1 MKRTVLIIAL
11 VFQLSVS
18 GFSQQPQPQ
27 KPSPQPQS
35 TNQQPKPS
43 SEDDV
48 VRISTNLVQ
57 VDPIVTDG
65 KGKQVR
71 DLRADEVQI
80 LEDGK
85 PQEITNFS
93 YITLDS
99 AEASRP
105 AGPAKRVDK
114 NAPPDPPVRL
124 KPEQVRRT
132 IALVVDDLGL
142 SFESTHFV
150 RRALKKFVDQ
160 QMEAGDLVAII
171 RTGGGIGA
179 LQQFTSDKRQLY
191 AAVEKVKWNPSG
203 RGGISAVPPLA
214 PDPLEGTLTEGRATT
229 PGEDLDQFREDIFA
243 VGTLGSL
250 NYIVKGLRELPGRK
264 SIVLISDGFKMF
276 SRSEPQGSQR
286 VQVAMQRL
294 TEQANRASV
303 LIYTLDARGLQTL
316 GLTAA
321 DSTSGMTQDQVQ
333 QSLSNRRSDFFE
345 SQGGLDYLAHETGGL
360 AFRNN
365 NDLNSGIKRVI
376 EDLQGYYLIG
386 YRPDEGTFDQVSGRR
401 KFHKLSLK
409 ITRPGKFNVR
419 MRKGFFG
426 ITDEEARPSTL
437 SRSQQLFGAIAS
449 PFGSAGVNV
458 HLTSLFANDPKLGS
472 FMRSMLHVKGRDLTF
487 VAEADGWYKAVFDI
501 LAITFG
507 DNGMVVDQLGRTHTM
522 RFKGKTYER
531 ILNDGFTYNLTVPV
545 KKPGA
550 YQLRMAVRDVSS
562 ERVGSASQFIEV
574 PDLKKNRL
582 ALSGIVV
589 KGISAQAFQ
598 KFGSGPADKTE
609 TDDSVDESD
618 PNSGPSLRQFRE
630 GMVMIYGIV
639 IYNVQLDKSAGKP
652 QLQTQVKMFLN
663 GKEVFTGNEIP
674 FDATNQSD
682 LKRLPLGG
690 AVQLGSQMAPGEYV
704 LQIIVTDSLAKE
716 KRRVATQ
723 WIDFEIVK

>member
-1 MKRTVLIIAL
+1 MKRIFLIIAL
-11 VFQLSVS
+11 IFQLSLS
-18 GFSQQPQPQ
+18 GFPQQLNPQ
-27 KPSPQPQS
+27 KQSPQPQR
-35 TNQQPKPS
+35 TDQQPKPP

-57 VDPIVTDG
+57 VDPMVTDN
-65 KGKQVR
+65 KGKQVT
-71 DLRADEVQI
+71 DLRAEEVQI

-85 PQEITNFS
+85 PQKITNFS
-93 YITLDS
+93 YIALD
-99 AEASRP
+99 APEASRS
-105 AGPAKRVDK
+105 AGPPKPIDK
-114 NAPPDPPVRL
+114 NAPPVPPVRL
-124 KPEQVRRT
+124 RPEQVRRT
-132 IALVVDDLGL
+132 MALVVDDLGL
-142 SFESTHFV
+142 SFESSYFV

-203 RGGISAVPPLA
+203 RGGVSAVPPIA
-214 PDPLEGTLTEGRATT
+214 SDPLAGTLAGIRETT
-229 PGEDLDQFREDIFA
+229 ASEDLDQFREDVFA
-243 VGTLGSL
+243 VGTLGAAS
-250 NYIVKGLRELPGRK
+250 YIVKGLRELPGRK

-276 SRSEPQGSQR
+276 NRSEPQGSQR
-286 VQVAMQRL
+286 IQVALHQL

-303 LIYTLDARGLQTL
+303 VIYTLDARGLQTL

-321 DSTSGMTQDQVQ
+321 DSTSGMTFNQVQ
-333 QSLSNRRSDFFE
+333 QSLRNRRDDFFE

-365 NDLNSGIKRVI
+365 NDLNSGIRRVI
-376 EDLQGYYLIG
+376 EDQQGYYLIG
-386 YRPDEGTFDQVSGRR
+386 YRPEEGTFDEVSGRR

-426 ITDEEARPSTL
+426 ITDEESRPVPL
-437 SRSQQLFGAIAS
+437 GRSQQLLAAITS

-472 FMRSMLHVKGRDLTF
+472 IMRSMLHVKGRDLTF
-487 VAEADGWYKAVFDI
+487 TAEPDGWYKAVFDI

-507 DNGMVVDQLGRTHTM
+507 DNGVVIDQIGRTHTM
-522 RFKGKTYER
+522 RVRGKSYER

-545 KKPGA
+545 KKAGA
-550 YQLRMAVRDVSS
+550 YQLRTAVRDVST

-582 ALSGIVV
+582 ALSGIIV
-589 KGISAQAFQ
+589 KGISLQAFQ
-598 KFGSGPADKTE
+598 KFGSGPADKPDI
-609 TDDSVDESD
+609 DDSVDESD
-618 PNSGPSLRQFRE
+618 PNSGPSLRQFKE
-630 GMVMIYGIV
+630 GMVMVYGIV
-639 IYNVQLDKSAGKP
+639 IYNAQLDKSAGKP

-663 GKEVFTGNEIP
+663 GKEVFTGKEIP
-674 FDATNQSD
+674 FDASNQAD
-682 LKRLPLGG
+682 LKRLPLAG
-690 AVQLGSQMAPGEYV
+690 AVQLGSEMAPGEYV
-704 LQIIVTDSLAKE
+704 LQVIVTDPLAKE
-716 KRRVATQ
+716 KRRLATQ